1 MKNSIWPNKDTKIF
15 ISMAINPGNSGAKLH
30 NSLFKVLKL
39 NNIYLP
45 LKVEN
50 IIQAKKIL
58 NNFNFHGCSLSMPFK
73 EKLIKFIDEI
83 DKNAKKIGSINTILK
98 KRNKLIGY
106 NTDYYAAK
114 EILKKQKLSKKS
126 SLLILGSGGVAKAII
141 HSVIDL
147 GFKNIFLSSRNKKN
161 FNRIKI
167 KKKITFLPWKIRNKI
182 NFDIIINATP
192 LGMFGKFENKMPIRI
207 SQKYLPKLIY
217 DLPVSHKVNI
227 IGQYAKKNKIKY
239 ISGLVSSYY
248 QGIKQ
253 FEIYN
258 NVKLN
263 SKILKKIDIL
273 LN

>member
-58 NNFNFHGCSLSMPFK
+58 NNFNFHGCSLSMPYK